1 MSLGIE
7 YKPFNKLVKKIID
20 NRGKTC
26 PVVPSGFPLIATNCI
41 LNSNL
46 YPVFENIR
54 FVSQETY
61 ETWFR
66 GHPEPGDMI
75 FILKGTP
82 GRVNWVP
89 DPVSFCIA
97 QDMVAIRANE
107 QEIYPKYLFATLRSS
122 IIQQEIENLHV
133 GTLIPHFKKSD
144 FDKLFIPCP
153 SYKIQTYIG
162 DTYFYFSQKI
172 DLLQRQNTTLEAMAE
187 TLFRQWFIEE
197 AQEAWGEQAFGN
209 IVTFHD
215 SKRIPLSKTEREK
228 MQNGL
233 LYPYYGAAQIVDY
246 VNNFIFNGDYL
257 LIAEDGTVRTDSGT
271 PVLQRAYG
279 KFWVNNHTHV
289 ITATYPYNNDF
300 LYILLLRRNIDEL
313 ITGAVQPKISQSNL
327 RKLSIPYYPVELVK
341 KYIFLTKDIFSKIR
355 SNQKQIRTLEK
366 LRDTLLPKLMSG
378 EVRVR
383 VNE

>member
-1 MSLGIE
+1 MKTWKKVTLREVADIIPGYAFKGEDFCITGAPVIKIKDINPPSVLYDTLERVNLSRYKNNNIE
-7 YKPFNKLVKKIID
+7 KYTASQNDFVIAMTGATIGKVGKIRFSDIVYINQRVAKIRPKEEVCWD
-20 NRGKTC
+20 FIYYC
-26 PVVPSGFPLIATNCI
+26 AI
-41 LNSNL
+41 SNL
-46 YPVFENIR
+46 FYQYIINNIDSNSAQENISATSIGS
-54 FVSQETY
+54 F
-61 ETWFR
+61 
-66 GHPEPGDMI
+66 
-75 FILKGTP
+75 
-82 GRVNWVP
+82 
-89 DPVSFCIA
+89 SFCLPPLPEQKAIA
-97 QDMVAIRANE
+97 AVLGSLD
-107 QEIYPKYLFATLRSS
+107 
-122 IIQQEIENLHV
+122 
-133 GTLIPHFKKSD
+133 D
-144 FDKLFIPCP
+144 
-153 SYKIQTYIG
+153 
-162 DTYFYFSQKI
+162 KI
-172 DLLQRQNTTLEAMAE
+172 DLLQRQNATLEAMAE

-197 AQEAWGEQAFGN
+197 AQEGWGEQAFGN
-209 IVTFHD
+209 IVTFYD
-215 SKRIPLSKTEREK
+215 SKRIPLSKREREK

-289 ITATYPYNNDF
+289 ITVTYPYNNDF

-383 VNE
+383 VDG